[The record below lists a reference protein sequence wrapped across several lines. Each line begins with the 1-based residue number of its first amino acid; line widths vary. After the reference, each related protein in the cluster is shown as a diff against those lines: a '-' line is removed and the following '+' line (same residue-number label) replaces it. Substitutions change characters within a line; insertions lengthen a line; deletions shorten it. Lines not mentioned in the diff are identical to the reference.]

1 MLSTYCVD
9 PADGILYGEYVSC
22 SVRIGLNPI
31 GVQRG
36 MAEVKP
42 VIETCAKIKVLG
54 VGGGG
59 GSALNRMIAE
69 HLHGIDFIAIN
80 TDAQAL
86 HANNAPTKIPIGKS
100 ITRGLGAGMNP
111 EMGRRAAEENANDIR
126 NAIADADMV
135 FLTCGLG
142 GGTGSGV
149 SPEVAKIARE
159 AGALTVA
166 VVTKPFA
173 FEGAQRKRIAEDAY
187 HELAQHVDTIITI
200 PNDRVLQIIDKKT
213 SLLEAFKIVD
223 DILRQGVQGISEIIT
238 LPGLINVDF
247 ADVKAI
253 MANAG
258 SALMG
263 IGKAS
268 GENRAVEAAKQAI
281 ASPLL
286 EISIDGAKGILFTV
300 TGGPDLAMYEVAEAA
315 KVITGSADDDA
326 RVIFGA
332 NIDEKLGDE
341 VRITVVATGFDNRE
355 ARRAPN
361 LAGDVAVT
369 PHGSWMP
376 SPPPRRDDFR
386 APIRVAPAHESPFET
401 RRVSTAPIA
410 AAAAVVPV
418 ATPPVPED
426 RTWAQPQ
433 QPQNPA
439 PKPVAPPAVDDDD
452 LGIPAFIRR
461 KMM

>member
-1 MLSTYCVD
+1 
-9 PADGILYGEYVSC
+9 
-22 SVRIGLNPI
+22 
-31 GVQRG
+31 

-42 VIETCAKIKVLG
+42 DIETCAKIKVIG

-69 HLHGIDFIAIN
+69 KLRGIDFIAVN

-86 HANNAPTKIPIGKS
+86 HANAAPLKIAIGKTV
-100 ITRGLGAGMNP
+100 TRGLGAGMNP
-111 EMGRRAAEENANDIR
+111 EMGRRAAEENANEIR
-126 NAIADADMV
+126 NVIGGADMV

-142 GGTGSGV
+142 GGTGSGGA
-149 SPEVAKIARE
+149 PEVAKIARE

-166 VVTKPFA
+166 VVTKPFG

-187 HELAQHVDTIITI
+187 QELAQHVDTIITI

-213 SLLEAFKIVD
+213 SLLDAFKIVD

-263 IGKAS
+263 IGRAS

-332 NIDEKLGDE
+332 NIDPNMGDE
-341 VRITVVATGFDNRE
+341 VRITVVATGFDSRE
-355 ARRAPN
+355 QRRAPS
-361 LAGDVAVT
+361 LAGDVQIAPHNSWVPT
-369 PHGSWMP
+369 PA
-376 SPPPRRDDFR
+376 PRRDDYR
-386 APIRVAPAHESPFET
+386 APIRVAPAHESPFES
-401 RRVSTAPIA
+401 RRISPNVL
-410 AAAAVVPV
+410 PV
-418 ATPPVPED
+418 AQAPMQQAAPAIPVPED
-426 RTWAQPQ
+426 RLRGGMPERVQQQAQPQ
-433 QPQNPA
+433 PMAQPAAQA
-439 PKPVAPPAVDDDD
+439 QKQDDDD